1 MNYFKILGITF
12 GLIAFLKPFY
22 MHLLPWDE
30 NRFIAK
36 TYTEKRPGWIIW
48 VALAGLVLVG
58 LTWYMELTT
67 SIEYSWIVTIM
78 FSLTAVKAILFIFNY
93 RKFYQWVAGMLNK
106 DKGRKI
112 VVVDIFAGLFGLAMI
127 VLSILFL

>member
-1 MNYFKILGITF
+1 MNYFKILGICF
-12 GLIAFLKPFY
+12 GLIAFFKPFY

-36 TYTEKRPGWIIW
+36 TYTEKRPGWIVW
-48 VALAGLVLVG
+48 VALIGLGIVG

-78 FSLTAVKAILFIFNY
+78 FSLTAVKAILFIFDY
-93 RKFYQWVAGMLNK
+93 RKFYKWAAGMLNK

-112 VVVDIFAGLFGLAMI
+112 IVVDIFAGLFGVIMI
-127 VLSILFL
+127 VLSIVFL

>member
-1 MNYFKILGITF
+1 MNYFKVLGISF
-12 GLIAFLKPFY
+12 GLLAFLKPFY

-36 TYTEKRPGWIIW
+36 TYTEKRPGWIVW
-48 VALAGLVLVG
+48 VALTGLILVA

-78 FSLTAVKAILFIFNY
+78 FSLTAVKAILFIFDY
-93 RKFYQWVAGMLNK
+93 RKFYKWAAGMLNK

-112 VVVDIFAGLFGLAMI
+112 IVVDIFAGLFGVIMI
-127 VLSILFL
+127 VLSIVFL

>member
-36 TYTEKRPGWIIW
+36 TYTKKRPGWIIW

-106 DKGRKI
+106 DRGIKI
-112 VVVDIFAGLFGLAMI
+112 VIVDIFAGLFGLAMI

>member
-1 MNYFKILGITF
+1 MNYFKILGISF
-12 GLIAFLKPFY
+12 GLIAFLKPIY

-30 NRFIAK
+30 NKFIAK

-48 VALAGLVLVG
+48 VALTGLVLVA

-67 SIEYSWIVTIM
+67 SIKYSLIVTIM
-78 FSLTAVKAILFIFNY
+78 FSLTAVKAILFIFDY
-93 RKFYQWVAGMLNK
+93 RKFYKWVAGMLIK

-112 VVVDIFAGLFGLAMI
+112 IVVDIFAGLFGLAMI

>member
-1 MNYFKILGITF
+1 MNYFKALGIAF

-78 FSLTAVKAILFIFNY
+78 FSLTSVKAILFIFNY

-106 DKGRKI
+106 DKGIKI
-112 VVVDIFAGLFGLAMI
+112 IVVDIFAGLFGLAMI

>member
-1 MNYFKILGITF
+1 MNYFKILGIGF

-48 VALAGLVLVG
+48 VALTGLVLVA

-67 SIEYSWIVTIM
+67 SIEYSLIVTIM
-78 FSLTAVKAILFIFNY
+78 FSLTAVKAILFIFDY
-93 RKFYQWVAGMLNK
+93 RKFYKWVGGMLNK

-112 VVVDIFAGLFGLAMI
+112 ILVDIFAGLFGLAMI

>member
-106 DKGRKI
+106 DRGIKI
-112 VVVDIFAGLFGLAMI
+112 VIVDIFAGLFGLAMI

>member
-1 MNYFKILGITF
+1 MNYFKILGIGF

-30 NRFIAK
+30 NKFIAK
-36 TYTEKRPGWIIW
+36 TYTEKRPGWIMW
-48 VALAGLVLVG
+48 VALTGLILVG

-67 SIEYSWIVTIM
+67 EIEYSWIVTIM
-78 FSLTAVKAILFIFNY
+78 FSLTAIKAMLFIFDY
-93 RKFYQWVAGMLNK
+93 RKFYKWVAGMLNK
-106 DKGRKI
+106 HKGRKI
-112 VVVDIFAGLFGLAMI
+112 IVVDIFAGLFGLAMI